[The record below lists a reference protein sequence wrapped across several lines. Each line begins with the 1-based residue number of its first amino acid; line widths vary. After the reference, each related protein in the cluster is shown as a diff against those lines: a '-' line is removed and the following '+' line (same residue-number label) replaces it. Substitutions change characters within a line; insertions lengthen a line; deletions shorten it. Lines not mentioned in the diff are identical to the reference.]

1 MNDFLNEVKRI
12 RTDVSDWLVHFTKGD
27 DIEAAGRIRNIL
39 TENRLKGAGSPP
51 VICFSEAP
59 IQEFGKLFSLFK
71 RYPNPRFAPYGVL
84 VKKCWLFSRGGRP
97 VIYQPD
103 SEKRLL
109 PKELQYRHVNFD
121 PISKDFTWQREWR
134 IQTESL
140 QLERENTLFVFPDD
154 EGATNAAEGILFSW
168 EVDFEY
174 EGDGEVSIN
183 PYKDHISTGYYITL
197 DDINSMDKDATNDE
211 IIAKLLHQEWG
222 LSIDAMT

>member
-1 MNDFLNEVKRI
+1 MNNFLKEVKRI
-12 RTDVSDWLVHFTKGD
+12 RTDLSDWLIHFTKGD
-27 DIEAAGRIRNIL
+27 DKEATKRIKNIL
-39 TENRLKGAGSPP
+39 TENRLKGARNPP

-59 IQEFGKLFSLFK
+59 IQEFSKLFSLFK
-71 RYPNPRFAPYGVL
+71 RYPDPRFAPYGIA
-84 VKKCWLFSRGGRP
+84 VKKSWLFSKGGRP
-97 VIYQPD
+97 VIYQPE
-103 SEKRLL
+103 SEKKLL
-109 PKELQYRHVNFD
+109 PRELQYRHVAFD

-140 QLERENTLFVFPDD
+140 QLERENILFIFPDN
-154 EGATNAAEGILFSW
+154 EGVNQAAEGILFNW

-174 EGDGEVSIN
+174 EGDGEVSVN

-222 LSIDAMT
+222 LNIDAMT